1 MALPTVLVVDDE
13 PLNLAV
19 MSRLLQPHYRVLGA
33 RSGQAA
39 LALLQGGERPALIL
53 LDVMMPDLDGYAVLE
68 RLRAEPAWAQIPV
81 IFVTALHGDVDEE
94 HGLERGA
101 VDYIA
106 KPIKP
111 AVVLARVR
119 TQIELKQSRDR
130 LLDQKAWLEQEL
142 ARRVRESLLAQD
154 LVLAAMAQLAETR
167 DAETGNH
174 ILRTQGYVLA
184 LGRELQR
191 RGAHAAELS
200 DRQLRRIGRAA
211 PMHDIG
217 KIGIPDHILLKRARL
232 TAEEFEVMQTHA
244 ALGGD
249 VIARAIRTA
258 LASQAERGEST
269 ASLPE
274 TLHDLEVARVIAR
287 YHHERWDGLGYPE
300 GLVGDAIPLPARL
313 MAVADVFDALA
324 MKRTYKEAWAP
335 EEAAR
340 YIVAQ
345 SGNHFDP
352 AVVAAFEGCR
362 DECIAIA
369 RRLAD

>member
-39 LALLQGGERPALIL
+39 LALLQGGERPELIL
-53 LDVMMPDLDGYAVLE
+53 LDVMMPELDGYAVLQQ
-68 RLRAEPAWAQIPV
+68 LRAEPAWAPIPV

-94 HGLERGA
+94 HGLELGA

-119 TQIELKQSRDR
+119 TQIELKRARDG
-130 LLDQKAWLEQEL
+130 LVDQNAWLETEL

-167 DAETGNH
+167 DSDTGNH
-174 ILRTQGYVLA
+174 IQRTQSYIQA
-184 LGRELQR
+184 IGRELQR

-200 DRQLRRIGRAA
+200 DVQLRRIVRAA

-217 KIGIPDHILLKRARL
+217 KIGIPDHILLKPARL
-232 TAEEFEVMQTHA
+232 TAEEFDIMKTHA
-244 ALGGD
+244 TLGGE
-249 VIARAIRTA
+249 VIARAIRSALTA
-258 LASQAERGEST
+258 QAER
-269 ASLPE
+269 A
-274 TLHDLEVARVIAR
+274 
-287 YHHERWDGLGYPE
+287 
-300 GLVGDAIPLPARL
+300 
-313 MAVADVFDALA
+313 
-324 MKRTYKEAWAP
+324 
-335 EEAAR
+335 
-340 YIVAQ
+340 
-345 SGNHFDP
+345 
-352 AVVAAFEGCR
+352 
-362 DECIAIA
+362 
-369 RRLAD
+369 

>member
-1 MALPTVLVVDDE
+1 MPLPTVLVVDDE

-39 LALLQGGERPALIL
+39 LALLQGGERPELIL
-53 LDVMMPDLDGYAVLE
+53 LDVMMPELDGYAVLQK
-68 RLRAEPAWAQIPV
+68 LRAEPAWAPIPV

-94 HGLERGA
+94 HGFELGA

-119 TQIELKQSRDR
+119 TQIELKRARDR
-130 LLDQKAWLEQEL
+130 LVDQNAWLETEL

-167 DAETGNH
+167 DSDTGNH
-174 ILRTQGYVLA
+174 IQRTQSYIQA
-184 LGRELQR
+184 IGRELQR

-200 DRQLRRIGRAA
+200 DVQLRRIVRAA

-217 KIGIPDHILLKRARL
+217 KIGIPDHILLKPARL
-232 TAEEFEVMQTHA
+232 TAEEFEVMKTHA
-244 ALGGD
+244 ALGGE
-249 VIARAIRTA
+249 VIARAIRSA
-258 LASQAERGEST
+258 LSAQAGRGE
-269 ASLPE
+269 AGAALPE
-274 TLHDLEVARVIAR
+274 TLHDLEVARVIAT
-287 YHHERWDGLGYPE
+287 YHHERWDGHGYPE
-300 GLVGDAIPLPARL
+300 GRQGAAIPLPARL

-324 MKRTYKEAWAP
+324 MKRSYKDAWAP

-340 YIVAQ
+340 YIVSQ
-345 SGNHFDP
+345 SGTHFDP
-352 AVVAAFEGCR
+352 TVVAAFEACR
-362 DECIAIA
+362 DECLAIA
-369 RRLAD
+369 GRLAD